1 MRVYINYGRQRLRT
15 SHTAALRRDLRT
27 IRRSLGS
34 IARALAHLAPILE
47 ATARGSAAPGAAKRK
62 RARLTPA
69 RLASL
74 KLQGQYMGFVRN
86 LTPRDKDRAKE
97 MRSTKGVRAAIRF
110 ARKLARARRR

>member
-1 MRVYINYGRQRLRT
+1 M
-15 SHTAALRRDLRT
+15 RT

-47 ATARGSAAPGAAKRK
+47 ATARGPAAAGGPKRRRTK
-62 RARLTPA
+62 LTPA

-86 LTPRDKDRAKE
+86 LSPKDKNRAKE
-97 MRSTKGVRAAIRF
+97 VRSTRGVRAAISF
-110 ARKLARARRR
+110 ARRLARARRK